1 MKRRSFFCYSAL
13 FLGSCSSSVRSS
25 TGGAENTQ
33 GKKADLPTTLHFAVT
48 DAEGIEELQ
57 KDYEPF
63 REALAEVLATK
74 VEFFPVDSFVA
85 ATPAMLTGKIDLA
98 WAGPSEYLLLQA
110 RAKVIPVVSLNRPD
124 FHAVIAVRGDRGIKS
139 LADLKGKTVD
149 MYKIGSTSTHISGTK
164 ILIDEGLEPQGYFKT
179 VMSGN
184 HSLQSLKN
192 GEVDAV
198 VRAAHRYKAII
209 QAENLSEKDYPI
221 IATSS
226 LLPGDIFVASSQL
239 GETVVAAMRSR
250 MLENQE
256 RLLQGILASPGLAS
270 KFKDSSLIPVNI
282 ADYEAIREVYR
293 AIGQENLIQ

>member
-1 MKRRSFFCYSAL
+1 MKRRSFFWYSTL
-13 FLGSCSSSVRSS
+13 FLGSCSSSFRSS
-25 TGGAENTQ
+25 TEGAENTQ
-33 GKKADLPTTLHFAVT
+33 GKSVDLPKTLHFTVT
-48 DAEGIEELQ
+48 DAEGIEVLK

-63 REALAEVLATK
+63 REALEAVLATK

-98 WAGPSEYLLLQA
+98 WAGPSEYLILQA
-110 RAKVIPVVSLNRPD
+110 RAKAIPVVSLKRTD
-124 FHAVIAVRGDRGIKS
+124 FHTVIAVRGDSGIKS

-149 MYKIGSTSTHISGTK
+149 MYKIGSTSSHIGGTK
-164 ILIDEGLEPQGYFKT
+164 ILIDAGLEPQGYFKT
-179 VMSGN
+179 VMSGSY
-184 HSLQSLKN
+184 SLQSLKN

-198 VRAAHRYKAII
+198 VRAAHRYKTVI
-209 QAENLSEKDYPI
+209 QNENLSEKDYPI

-256 RLLQGILASPGLAS
+256 RILQGIFASPGLAS
-270 KFKDSSLIPVNI
+270 KFKDSSFIPVNI